1 VFLKPLLGLFLR
13 DVIEDSVKSIAKREA
28 TSQLAESVRQ
38 EFLRTVAEGYSREV
52 THNISQYVKSVEAAN
67 VIISSDNTG
76 ERLFNALQKSFKDLE
91 AELEQ
96 QGPDSPVIR
105 YLQEKYGDDTGS
117 VVGRKP
123 QPVYS
128 TIAGFS
134 NTSNADRPW
143 LNRVLSDDPE
153 IGEILAAEAAELF
166 ERLFAA
172 EIP

>member
-1 VFLKPLLGLFLR
+1 MFLKPLLGLFLR
-13 DVIEDSVKSIAKREA
+13 DVIEDSVKSISKREA

-76 ERLFNALQKSFKDLE
+76 ERLFTALQKSFKDLE

-105 YLQEKYGDDTGS
+105 YLQEKYGDDSGS

-134 NTSNADRPW
+134 NTSDADRPW

-172 EIP
+172 EQI